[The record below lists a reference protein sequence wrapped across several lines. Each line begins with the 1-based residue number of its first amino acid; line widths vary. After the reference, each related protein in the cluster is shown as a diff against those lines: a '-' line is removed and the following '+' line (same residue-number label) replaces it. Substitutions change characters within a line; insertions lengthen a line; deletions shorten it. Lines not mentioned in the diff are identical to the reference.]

1 MATTYRTVQGD
12 FFDDISYRI
21 FQTEKYGV
29 SIMTANPGYADVV
42 RFAAGITL
50 TIPQVASST
59 NVTAVPW
66 GQLFVTK

>member
-12 FFDDISYRI
+12 MPDLIAYKIYGSER
-21 FQTEKYGV
+21 YGV

-50 TIPQVASST
+50 TIPQVASSA

>member
-1 MATTYRTVQGD
+1 MVNTYRTVQGD
-12 FFDDISYRI
+12 FFDDIAYRLYGS
-21 FQTEKYGV
+21 ERYGV

-59 NVTAVPW
+59 NVTSVPW
-66 GQLFVTK
+66 GKLFVSK